1 MNGEGVGI
9 RLDKREGTI
18 SDMFNEIAPRY
29 DLINH
34 LLSLNIDILWRRKVI
49 SFLKRQQ
56 EGRKA
61 TSPFKVIDIACGTG
75 DSTVML
81 YKNHIAATGVDIA
94 EGMLNVARAK
104 TGRLH
109 RGETPPPQYH
119 NASAE
124 RLPFKDEEFAAAVI
138 CFGVRNFS
146 DRSGSLKEIYRV
158 IERGGNIAILE
169 FAEPVNR
176 VTRSLYSLY
185 LKHLVPLIGGM
196 ISGKRSA
203 YRYLSLSIE
212 NFPKYERFCKELSE
226 AGFKEINYKALT
238 GGIALLYTGKKS

>member
-1 MNGEGVGI
+1 MSGEGIGI

-18 SDMFNEIAPRY
+18 SEMFNEIAPKY
-29 DLINH
+29 DFINH
-34 LLSLNIDILWRRKVI
+34 LLSLNRDILWRRKVI
-49 SFLKRQQ
+49 SFIKRQQ
-56 EGRKA
+56 EGRKSTA
-61 TSPFKVIDIACGTG
+61 PFKVIDIACGTG
-75 DSTVML
+75 DTTVMF

-109 RGETPPPQYH
+109 RSEIPLPRYH

-146 DRSGSLKEIYRV
+146 NRSGSLKEIYRV
-158 IERGGNIAILE
+158 MERGGNIAVLE
-169 FAEPVNR
+169 FAWPGKR

-185 LKHLVPLIGGM
+185 LKHLMPLIGGM

-203 YRYLSLSIE
+203 YRYLALSIE
-212 NFPKYERFCKELSE
+212 SFPKYGQFCKELSE